1 MLNFNQKWYLNS
13 DNSEPLIL
21 YCYEDFRKWYLS
33 LRDLSMFSESEI
45 DELLQDEKP
54 DTYPCVP
61 LILEGGLE
69 TYYISGELLEMILK
83 ERK

>member
-1 MLNFNQKWYLNS
+1 
-13 DNSEPLIL
+13 
-21 YCYEDFRKWYLS
+21 
-33 LRDLSMFSESEI
+33 MFSEYEI